1 MFQVVQV
8 ILATKMSQPALRVV
22 SRIALQRVATPVPRT
37 ISRLDALKSALVET
51 DARIEAAWTLLW
63 RDATEVGRL
72 DWPAFAARVQAL
84 LMDLDGASEL
94 LTAMISLSPARE
106 CELSDRAR
114 LVEERR
120 HHVNRWLKQIGQPW

>member
-1 MFQVVQV
+1 
-8 ILATKMSQPALRVV
+8 MSQPALRVV
-22 SRIALQRVATPVPRT
+22 SRIALKRVATPVPRT
-37 ISRLDALKSALVET
+37 ISRLDVLNCALQET

-63 RDATEVGRL
+63 RDATELGRV
-72 DWPAFAARVQAL
+72 DWPAFASRVQAL
-84 LMDLDGASEL
+84 LMDLDSASEL

-120 HHVNRWLKQIGQPW
+120 QHVNRWLRQIGQPW